1 MNKKTKI
8 FFIISISFLIS
19 FFTLISYISS
29 VHYDSEEIYVKKND
43 FISVVGLPD
52 LAISTEANYIR
63 HRSLSDIKMIFT
75 DGPEHIEY
83 FPSSF
88 TINHNQGSK

>member
-1 MNKKTKI
+1 M
-8 FFIISISFLIS
+8 IS

-63 HRSLSDIKMIFT
+63 HRSLSDIKMIFI